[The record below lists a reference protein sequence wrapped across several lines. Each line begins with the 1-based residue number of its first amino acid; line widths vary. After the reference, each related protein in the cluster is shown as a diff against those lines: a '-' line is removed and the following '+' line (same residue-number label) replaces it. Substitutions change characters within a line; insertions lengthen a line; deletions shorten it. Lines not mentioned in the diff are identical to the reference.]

1 MQRPL
6 GSKAQIISNIRGQ
19 EEEEVAVVVEVEEVA
34 EEATIEVVSKEIIIR
49 KAKDIGGITI
59 TMVNL
64 EKMEERATVMEIEE
78 EVDIKIMPISKNKK
92 ENFMRIKM
100 ATIEEAEVA
109 EVAEEEEEE
118 EVEEVLGVMV
128 EMEVILNT
136 IRKKKNYEA
145 VPLKVPS

>member
-1 MQRPL
+1 M
-6 GSKAQIISNIRGQ
+6 AA
-19 EEEEVAVVVEVEEVA
+19 EV
-34 EEATIEVVSKEIIIR
+34 TIEVVIKEIIIM

-100 ATIEEAEVA
+100 VTIEEAEVA